1 MSRCGSDLQVIIAL
15 LQIEIGGRLQTEM
28 NDGKFPPLGDE
39 GFGTINAGEE
49 FFLRLVPYRSPIPL
63 VVDLGTFQIITL
75 GIEECPIG
83 VIVVILIPDPPQIP
97 DLAHNLLV
105 GIWILGING
114 GCDPRRRPGY
124 PEIRISAYPVF
135 RMSTVQKGVVPRV
148 QSVKLCVNIWTF
160 VCISCCAGQV
170 FLR

>member
-1 MSRCGSDLQVIIAL
+1 
-15 LQIEIGGRLQTEM
+15 M

-114 GCDPRRRPGY
+114 GQPNSESPLLFFQFSQC
-124 PEIRISAYPVF
+124 ESRISGNRVILGPIHH
-135 RMSTVQKGVVPRV
+135 GEVP
-148 QSVKLCVNIWTF
+148 
-160 VCISCCAGQV
+160 
-170 FLR
+170 